1 MVRVHTL
8 HLLGDWID
16 QARSFS
22 DLVVLNRFGI
32 LACSF
37 DIDADR
43 AHFSSFSNVDPILVN
58 AFDNDLPEIP
68 ILVRSKHH
76 HLVKLHRSLQDGA
89 S

>member
-1 MVRVHTL
+1 MVWVHTL

-22 DLVVLNRFGI
+22 DLVVLDRFGI

-37 DIDADR
+37 DIDADG

-58 AFDNDLPEIP
+58 AFDNDLPEIA
-68 ILVRSKHH
+68 ILVGSKHH
-76 HLVKLHRSLQDGA
+76 DLVKLHGTLQDGA